1 MEEHLVTII
10 VPVYNVAPYLRKCIN
25 SILNQTYKNLE
36 ILLIDDGSV
45 DESLSIC
52 NNFEICDCRVN
63 VLHQENKGVSAARN
77 FGLRHMSG
85 EYVLFVDADDW
96 IEPDM
101 VETLVTELIANKTS
115 DAVFCGYRE
124 FEDKTGEILKIISP
138 KRHECVSRNNG
149 VAEIFGSYSTML
161 WNKLFRSS
169 LIGPKNLFDE
179 SLKIGEDELWMI
191 ETLKKSNSIV
201 LIGTALY
208 NYRYRGTGASKDF
221 TLSSAR
227 MTDYESQKKVLQSI
241 ADYHSDQLTQ
251 CAQERLYYTGQ
262 TIMKIAYY
270 EKHYDIYEMIDREI
284 KDVRTIWYK
293 RHTNKLGIIRR
304 KLVELMMR
312 KKFPSGIIKT
322 LDKQWTK

>member
-1 MEEHLVTII
+1 MQNSLVTII

-36 ILLIDDGSV
+36 ILLIDDGST

-52 NNFEICDCRVN
+52 RHFEKSDCRVN
-63 VLHQENKGVSAARN
+63 VLHQENKGVSSARN
-77 FGLRHMSG
+77 FGLSYMSG

-101 VETLVTELIANKTS
+101 VEKLVAELIENRTS
-115 DAVFCGYRE
+115 DVVFCGYRE
-124 FEDKTGEILKIISP
+124 IEDNTDRILKIVSP
-138 KRHECVSRNNG
+138 NLHKCVSRDDG

-161 WNKLFRSS
+161 WNKLFRTS
-169 LIGPKNLFDE
+169 LIGPENLFDE

-191 ETLKKSNSIV
+191 DTLKKSCSIV
-201 LIGTALY
+201 LIGTPLY

-221 TLSSAR
+221 TLSIAR
-227 MTDYESQKKVLQSI
+227 MTDYESQKKVLHSI
-241 ADYHSDQLTQ
+241 ADYHSNRLTQ

-270 EKHYDIYEMIDREI
+270 EKRYDIYEMIDREI
-284 KDVRTIWYK
+284 EDVRTIWYK